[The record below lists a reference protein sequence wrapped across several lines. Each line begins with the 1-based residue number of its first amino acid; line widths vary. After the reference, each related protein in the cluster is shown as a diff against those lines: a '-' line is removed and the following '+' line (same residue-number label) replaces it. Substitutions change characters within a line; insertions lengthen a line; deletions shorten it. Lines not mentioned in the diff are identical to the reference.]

1 VNKKEVLAALQKAR
15 DQSKSR
21 KFEQSV
27 DLTINF
33 KGLDFKKAENRLDV
47 EVKLPHSTGAKGKS
61 SFVVFVKD
69 KPFATQLKE
78 IGAEVILEEQIE
90 ALSKNKK
97 KLQELIASFDVL
109 LAEGPAMIT
118 VGKFL
123 GQALAP
129 KGKMPK
135 PVPANVNAVKSLV
148 ESAAT
153 STRISNKK
161 GKFMPVVH
169 LSVGKEKM
177 PDEQLTENILT
188 VYEAIESKLEGKKN
202 NVKSVFV
209 KLTMGPP
216 IKIYPLVVEKK

>member
-1 VNKKEVLAALQKAR
+1 MNKREVISALQKAR

-27 DLTINF
+27 DLTVNF
-33 KGLDFKKAENRLDV
+33 KGIDFKKAENRIDV
-47 EVKLPHSTGAKGKS
+47 EVKMPHSTGAKGKS
-61 SFVVFVKD
+61 SFAVFVKD
-69 KPFATQLKE
+69 KPFAAQLKE
-78 IGAEVILEEQIE
+78 IGAEIIMEDDIQ

-148 ESAAT
+148 ESAST

-161 GKFMPVVH
+161 GKYMPVVH

-177 PDEQLTENILT
+177 NDEQLTENILT

-216 IKIYPLVVEKK
+216 IKIYPPVVEKK